1 MAAAT
6 TIIAAGVS
14 IAGPA
19 IKGIIAQQAST
30 GASREAGRFR
40 IQQEELQNSS
50 IARLEQDYFEAV
62 RVNTDAYDKALE
74 MSNVKG
80 AEMVQVAQ
88 EGNQRGVQATA
99 GKVKEI
105 EQAGLSDTADKF
117 AETKLKVDLKRAES
131 QEMSAAEIAALED
144 DRAAAAGVKADALAQ
159 QADDLSGEAV
169 GSFIDAGVGVLKS
182 SVTAFGGGGAKG
194 KAARKAAREA
204 PGYNALDDFSQKLES
219 FSGVAS
225 GGKELDL
232 SNFTPEQIAALKEA
246 GYIS

>member
-6 TIIAAGVS
+6 TIIAAGIS

-30 GASREAGRFR
+30 GSSREAGRFR
-40 IQQEELQNSS
+40 IQQQELQNSS

-99 GKVKEI
+99 GKVKE
-105 EQAGLSDTADKF
+105 TTNH
-117 AETKLKVDLKRAES
+117 TK
-131 QEMSAAEIAALED
+131 MI
-144 DRAAAAGVKADALAQ
+144 
-159 QADDLSGEAV
+159 
-169 GSFIDAGVGVLKS
+169 
-182 SVTAFGGGGAKG
+182 
-194 KAARKAAREA
+194 
-204 PGYNALDDFSQKLES
+204 
-219 FSGVAS
+219 
-225 GGKELDL
+225 
-232 SNFTPEQIAALKEA
+232 
-246 GYIS
+246 